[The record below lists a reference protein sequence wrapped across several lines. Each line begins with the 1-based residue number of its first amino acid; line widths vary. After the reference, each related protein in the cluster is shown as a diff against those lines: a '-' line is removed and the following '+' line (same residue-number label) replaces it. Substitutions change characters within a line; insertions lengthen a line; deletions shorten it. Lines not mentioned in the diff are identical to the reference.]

1 MHSFSILDIKSF
13 TASLFTGELF
23 DRFLLSEADFMTDV
37 SLHLDGRIN
46 SSYYDDPALITES
59 HVTWGEKRPLFY
71 SVIKG
76 KHLPLSFKIV
86 LCLSEKN
93 LNSTLAASGLN
104 ISEGAVDNFF
114 MNISYKGGALTVTSG
129 ISIKTVTMD
138 KSLPE
143 YWDGI
148 TEKFL
153 KMNGFSYE

>member
-1 MHSFSILDIKSF
+1 MHSFLIHDIKSF
-13 TASLFTGELF
+13 TAALFTGELF
-23 DRFLLSEADFMTDV
+23 DRFLLSEADIITDV
-37 SLHLDGRIN
+37 SLHVDGRIN
-46 SSYYDDPALITES
+46 LSYFDDPSLITDG
-59 HVTWGEKRPLFY
+59 HVTWGEKKPLFY

-93 LNSTLAASGLN
+93 LKSTLAASGLN
-104 ISEGAVDNFF
+104 ISEGAVDNLF
-114 MNISYKGGALTVTSG
+114 MNIGYKSGTLTVTSG
-129 ISIKTVTMD
+129 ISIKTFTMD